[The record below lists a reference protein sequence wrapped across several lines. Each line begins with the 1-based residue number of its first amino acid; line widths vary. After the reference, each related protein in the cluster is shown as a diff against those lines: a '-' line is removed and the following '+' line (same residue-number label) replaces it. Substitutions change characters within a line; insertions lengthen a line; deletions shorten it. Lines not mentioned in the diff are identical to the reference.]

1 MEHLTLIESLGLA
14 LVVLGTVAAASL
26 GLLLVLVLTIDV
38 INGSTPSAR
47 QRRAFSVTALL

>member
-26 GLLLVLVLTIDV
+26 GLLLVLVLDD
-38 INGSTPSAR
+38 
-47 QRRAFSVTALL
+47 RRH